1 MTVFLLILLFSLIL
15 YIIVRNYSIRRLS
28 DELEE
33 IISAYMLGDFE
44 KRIFLKHRGKL
55 TRVVNRLNEFS
66 EIIGSRIRE
75 LERERLRWLSLL
87 RGISDGIFLIND
99 DNRVEIVN
107 DTFLQEFS
115 LKEEEVTGK
124 RYSEALRDSVLIEL
138 IDSARDTGYTHRGDI
153 VVDDTER
160 IFRATVYPVR
170 IEDRINIM
178 VIFRDITERREL
190 ERLKRDFIAN
200 VSHELKTPITTI
212 RGYVETLISESSEQ
226 PWDGREFLEII
237 HKNTLRMERL
247 VHDLIQLSAI
257 ESGVV
262 KMEKTGVDLEQFFSE
277 LKEEFRKETE
287 KKGLQFEISLDS
299 RLKSIK
305 ADPLRLK
312 QILSNLIDN
321 AIKFTERGSITL
333 CAEKMNGKVVIFV
346 EDTGIGIPEKY
357 IPRLGERFFRV
368 DPSRS
373 RALGG
378 TGLGL
383 AIVKH
388 LVQAHGW
395 QLEIKS
401 SPERGTR
408 VNILIE
414 DE

>member
-1 MTVFLLILLFSLIL
+1 MSLLIFLLVLLLL
-15 YIIVRNYSIRRLS
+15 YIILREHGIKRLS
-28 DELEE
+28 GELEE
-33 IISAYMLGDFE
+33 VINACMVGDFG
-44 KRIFLKHRGKL
+44 KRIFLKPRGRL
-55 TRVVNRLNEFS
+55 SRVVNKLNELS
-66 EIIGSRIRE
+66 EIISSRIGE
-75 LERERLRWLSLL
+75 LEKERVRWQSLL
-87 RGISDGIFLIND
+87 KGLSDGVFLID
-99 DNRVEIVN
+99 EENRVEIVN

-115 LKEEEVTGK
+115 LREEDVIGR
-124 RYSEALRDSVLIEL
+124 RYSEALRDSVLIDL
-138 IDSARDTGYTHRGDI
+138 IDSARRKGYTHRGDI
-153 VVDDTER
+153 LMDETGR
-160 IFRATVYPVR
+160 IFRATVYPVK
-170 IEDRINIM
+170 IEGKTNIM

-190 ERLKRDFIAN
+190 ERVKRDFIAN

-212 RGYVETLISESSEQ
+212 RGYVETLMKEPDLKSDEAY
-226 PWDGREFLEII
+226 EFLGII

-247 VHDLIQLSAI
+247 VQDLIQLSAI

-262 KMEKTGVDLEQFFSE
+262 QIEKTEVELEQFFSE
-277 LKEEFRKETE
+277 LKGEFQKEAE
-287 KKGLQFEISLDS
+287 KKGLSLKVS
-299 RLKSIK
+299 LKSDFTTVR

-312 QILSNLIDN
+312 QIFSNLIDN
-321 AIKFTERGSITL
+321 AIKFTEQGCITIGAIRQEGQGIL
-333 CAEKMNGKVVIFV
+333 FV

-408 VNILIE
+408 VNIFVNE
-414 DE
+414 

>member
-1 MTVFLLILLFSLIL
+1 MSLLIFLLVLLLL
-15 YIIVRNYSIRRLS
+15 YIILREHGIKRLS
-28 DELEE
+28 GELEE
-33 IISAYMLGDFE
+33 VINACMVGDFG
-44 KRIFLKHRGKL
+44 KRIFLKPRGRL
-55 TRVVNRLNEFS
+55 SRVVNKLNELS
-66 EIIGSRIRE
+66 EIISSRIGE
-75 LERERLRWLSLL
+75 LEKERVRWQSLL
-87 RGISDGIFLIND
+87 KGLSDGVFLID
-99 DNRVEIVN
+99 EENRVEIVN

-115 LKEEEVTGK
+115 LREEDVIGR
-124 RYSEALRDSVLIEL
+124 RYSEALRDSVLIDL
-138 IDSARDTGYTHRGDI
+138 IDSARRKGYTHRGDI
-153 VVDDTER
+153 LMDETGR
-160 IFRATVYPVR
+160 IFRATVYPVK
-170 IEDRINIM
+170 IEGKTNIM

-190 ERLKRDFIAN
+190 ERVKRDFIAN

-212 RGYVETLISESSEQ
+212 RGYVETLMKEPDLKSDEAC
-226 PWDGREFLEII
+226 EFLGII

-247 VHDLIQLSAI
+247 VQDLIQLSAI

-262 KMEKTGVDLEQFFSE
+262 QIEKTEVELEQFFSE
-277 LKEEFRKETE
+277 LKGEFQKEAE
-287 KKGLQFEISLDS
+287 KKGLSLKVS
-299 RLKSIK
+299 LKSDFTTVR

-312 QILSNLIDN
+312 QIFSNLIDN
-321 AIKFTERGSITL
+321 AIKFTEQGCITIGAIRQEGQGIL
-333 CAEKMNGKVVIFV
+333 FV

-408 VNILIE
+408 VNIFVNE
-414 DE
+414 

>member
-1 MTVFLLILLFSLIL
+1 MIVLVLLLLAGVV
-15 YIIVRNYSIRRLS
+15 YIVIREYSIKRLS

-33 IISAYMLGDFE
+33 VINAYMLGDFR
-44 KRIFLKHRGKL
+44 KRIFLRHRGSL
-55 TRVVNRLNEFS
+55 SRVVGRLNEFS
-66 EIIGSRIRE
+66 EIIGTRVRE
-75 LERERLRWLSLL
+75 LERERQRWQGLL
-87 RGISDGIFLIND
+87 KGLSDGVFLINE

-107 DTFLQEFS
+107 ETFLQEFS
-115 LKEEEVTGK
+115 LSEDDVVGK

-138 IDSARDTGYTHRGDI
+138 IDASRTTGYTHRGDI
-153 VVDDTER
+153 VVDETGR
-160 IFRATVYPVR
+160 IFRATVYPVN
-170 IEDRINIM
+170 IEDRTNIM

-212 RGYVETLISESSEQ
+212 RGYVETLIDETSEKNG
-226 PWDGREFLEII
+226 DTREFLEII

-247 VHDLIQLSAI
+247 VQDLIQLSAI

-262 KMEKTGVDLEQFFSE
+262 KIEKTDVMVEEFFSE
-277 LKEEFRKETE
+277 LIGEFRKEAE
-287 KKGLQFEISLDS
+287 KKGLQLKLSLDS
-299 RLKSIK
+299 DLKSIK

-312 QILSNLIDN
+312 QIFSNLIDN
-321 AIKFTERGSITL
+321 AIKFTERGFISL
-333 CAEKMNGKVVIFV
+333 GAETRGNTVVLFV
-346 EDTGIGIPEKY
+346 QDTGIGIPEKF

-388 LVQAHGW
+388 LVQAQGW
-395 QLEIKS
+395 RIEFIS
-401 SPERGTR
+401 SPAKGTR
-408 VNILIE
+408 VNIFTNNE
-414 DE
+414 

>member
-1 MTVFLLILLFSLIL
+1 MTALLLILLFSLIV

-33 IISAYMLGDFE
+33 IINSYMLGDFE
-44 KRIFLKHRGKL
+44 KRIFLKHRGRL
-55 TRVVNRLNEFS
+55 TRVVNKLNEFS

-87 RGISDGIFLIND
+87 KGISDGIFLIND
-99 DNRVEIVN
+99 DNCVEIVN

-115 LKEEEVTGK
+115 LKEEEVIGK
-124 RYSEALRDSVLIEL
+124 RYSEALRDPVLIEL
-138 IDSARDTGYTHRGDI
+138 IDSARNTGYTHRGDI

-170 IEDRINIM
+170 VEDRTNIM

-190 ERLKRDFIAN
+190 ERVKRDFIAN

-212 RGYVETLISESSEQ
+212 RGYVETLISEASDQTE
-226 PWDGREFLEII
+226 DRREFLEII

-247 VHDLIQLSAI
+247 VQDLIQLSAI

-262 KMEKTGVDLEQFFSE
+262 KIEKTDVSFKEFFSE
-277 LKEEFRKETE
+277 LVEEFRKETE

-333 CAEKMNGKVVIFV
+333 GAERMNGEVVLFV
-346 EDTGIGIPEKY
+346 EDTGVGIPEKY

-395 QLEIKS
+395 KIEFKS
-401 SPERGTR
+401 APQEGTR
-408 VNILIE
+408 VKILIK